1 MKKILFA
8 LLVAASLPFAA
19 WSQAP
24 TDSSVMQAIDSTENK
39 AITNM
44 NEDVSA
50 EIAKPTVQPDDKS
63 NLPILAASAALLIA
77 LLAIIYAHFVKRDA
91 IKKQTEKDHEFEAF
105 KTALQKRNEEFD
117 QQLRLAEARI
127 AALEDAKDRAT
138 RVAPQQMSVPRTTS
152 AQPQKAAAP
161 SKVFLSRPD
170 DSGYFMAASTHME
183 PGNSIFVLTTAD
195 GNTGTFEVISDAG
208 VHQLALMMPT
218 ENLTRACT
226 GRDIQI
232 SAGKTRI
239 VTDAPGRA
247 VKEGRQWKITTQATI
262 HYE

>member
-1 MKKILFA
+1 MKKIIFA

-24 TDSSVMQAIDSTENK
+24 TDSSVMQTIDSTENK

-44 NEDVSA
+44 SEDVPA
-50 EIAKPTVQPDDKS
+50 EVAQPTVQDDKS
-63 NLPILAASAALLIA
+63 SLPILAASAALLIA

-91 IKKQTEKDHEFEAF
+91 VKIQTDKDHELEAF

-117 QQLRLAEARI
+117 QQLRQVEARI
-127 AALEDAKDRAT
+127 AALEETNDKAT
-138 RVAPQQMSVPRTTS
+138 RVAPRQVSAPRTAS
-152 AQPQKAAAP
+152 AQPQKAAAT
-161 SKVFLSRPD
+161 SKVYLSRPD
-170 DSGYFMAASTHME
+170 DSGFFMAASAHME
-183 PGNSIFVLTTAD
+183 PGNSIFVLTTTD
-195 GNTGTFEVISDAG
+195 GTTGTFEVIADAG

-247 VKEGRQWKITTQATI
+247 VKEGRQWKITNQATI